1 MIRLAVIWHRLGPYH
16 HARLRAAAQR
26 IGLTAIEMS
35 GEDNTN
41 AWDKVTGSDGF
52 RRLTIF
58 AACDCD
64 TRLHGIGIA
73 LSALYVLTR
82 VKYNIGGRLQHRSAP
97 ISNSSLYDDQTGP
110 PFASYPG
117 VRLGR
122 GSHCVL
128 VARGAH
134 GLT

>member
-26 IGLTAIEMS
+26 VELTAIEMS

-82 VKYNIGGRLQHRSAP
+82 VRYDIGGRYSIVVLPLAIVLYMMIKRGRRWPAIPASALVAAL
-97 ISNSSLYDDQTGP
+97 IVL
-110 PFASYPG
+110 
-117 VRLGR
+117 
-122 GSHCVL
+122 L